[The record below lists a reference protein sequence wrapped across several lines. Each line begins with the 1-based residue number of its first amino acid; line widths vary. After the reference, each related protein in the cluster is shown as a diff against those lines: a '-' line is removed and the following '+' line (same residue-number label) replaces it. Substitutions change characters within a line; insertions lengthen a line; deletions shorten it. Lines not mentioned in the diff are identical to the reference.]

1 MVKAVQAAWPAHQVR
16 GGRWPLGG
24 RRSFR
29 LTSPRAISRAMRGG
43 LWRLLAVI
51 HGPSGHFDA
60 LACAALL
67 PDRWS
72 PPPPRPVDR
81 AHDSVLVP
89 PW

>member
-1 MVKAVQAAWPAHQVR
+1 MAARWEAILPADVASCH
-16 GGRWPLGG
+16 L
-24 RRSFR
+24 
-29 LTSPRAISRAMRGG
+29 RAMRGG

-72 PPPPRPVDR
+72 PPPPRPVGR